1 MENTKPP
8 AEQPNHSDVDVHNPH
23 EIVFITLS
31 IFAVLLTVY
40 TTLLTLQ
47 IQTRRQLFSLQAQ
60 HPSNIKP
67 PFELAATEAPPPPDK
82 LSAKHPSPGDLERGR
97 APPAP
102 SGFDRV
108 TIGGTTGLF
117 QTRNRARNLFPGRRQ
132 AAADVERR
140 AVPTMVAEDA
150 DWSDHA
156 GSFSADELY
165 LHQPQSPSRSSA
177 IGATLSAPPQLPQF
191 AADQGEVDAHTPLRN
206 RAVSPPASVWAS
218 DADASPLQAEA
229 ADEYVAPRSPPRDR
243 DVTSLPPPPRSVSV
257 SSAVGATLSAP
268 PQMPFLQ
275 PVDEEETPRVQL
287 ASDVEEIQERP
298 SSAIGATLSVP
309 FVQPADDEDAAP
321 PAPVAA
327 AAPRRTRRS
336 FREAWAQRT
345 GPSRMEFQGFTA
357 PQWDAP
363 ATRVQSPEVSPRTS
377 VAEAGV
383 SEAAPVRSTPV
394 RVASAIPV
402 PVSRPGNAR
411 PVRTRAGH
419 ARLGNSTKSGL
430 ARPGFTRADA
440 TSDLARSTPTS
451 PNAPRSDAPRSATTT
466 RSNALRSAA
475 TRGGIAQTAST
486 RAEPTRSGAARS
498 TPTSP
503 NAPRSAATR
512 STPTRPNAPRSAA
525 TRPRPTRSSPTRSTA
540 TRPNAP
546 RSTATRPTATQSATT
561 QSATTPSGP
570 TTSSHTN
577 INVSPFY
584 VPSPLTFQSSTPR
597 SSPAFS
603 VSSPVSS
610 LSPVSSISPT
620 SPSPLFS
627 PASPVSS
634 HSPTTPPPL
643 TPGTPSPSFV
653 TGTGT
658 VNHGPISP
666 LSPGDS
672 DLETFSASSFSDEG
686 EEDEEDDSD
695 DSDEEEGS
703 ANIAAEAVTVGAG
716 TETVTVDGIAAP
728 LRAPVGE

>member
-1 MENTKPP
+1 MSNMENTNPP

-60 HPSNIKP
+60 HPSTIKP

-97 APPAP
+97 GPPAP

-140 AVPTMVAEDA
+140 AVPTMIAEDA
-150 DWSDHA
+150 DWPDHA

-206 RAVSPPASVWAS
+206 RAVSPPASVWVS
-218 DADASPLQAEA
+218 DADASPLQAVA

-287 ASDVEEIQERP
+287 ASDAEDIQERL
-298 SSAIGATLSVP
+298 SSAIGAALSVS

-345 GPSRMEFQGFTA
+345 GPSRMEFQRFTA

-402 PVSRPGNAR
+402 PVSRPVNAR

-419 ARLGNSTKSGL
+419 ARLGNFTRSGL

-466 RSNALRSAA
+466 RSNAIRSAA

-486 RAEPTRSGAARS
+486 RAEPT
-498 TPTSP
+498 
-503 NAPRSAATR
+503 
-512 STPTRPNAPRSAA
+512 RSAA

-584 VPSPLTFQSSTPR
+584 VPSPLTFQSSAPR

-672 DLETFSASSFSDEG
+672 DLETFSVSSFSDEG

-703 ANIAAEAVTVGAG
+703 ASIAAEAVAVGAG
-716 TETVTVDGIAAP
+716 TENGDGGWNC
-728 LRAPVGE
+728 RAIEGAGGGVNSRVSLARG

>member
-1 MENTKPP
+1 MSNMENTNPP

-60 HPSNIKP
+60 HPSTIKP

-97 APPAP
+97 GPPAP

-140 AVPTMVAEDA
+140 AVPTMIAEDA
-150 DWSDHA
+150 DWPDHA

-206 RAVSPPASVWAS
+206 RAVSPPASVWIS
-218 DADASPLQAEA
+218 DADASPLQAVA

-243 DVTSLPPPPRSVSV
+243 DVTSLPPPSRSVSV

-287 ASDVEEIQERP
+287 ASDAEDIQERL
-298 SSAIGATLSVP
+298 SSAIGAALSVS

-345 GPSRMEFQGFTA
+345 GPSRMEFQRFTA
-357 PQWDAP
+357 PQWDAL

-402 PVSRPGNAR
+402 PVSRPVNAR

-419 ARLGNSTKSGL
+419 ARLGNFTRSGL

-466 RSNALRSAA
+466 RSNAIRSAA

-486 RAEPTRSGAARS
+486 RAEPT
-498 TPTSP
+498 
-503 NAPRSAATR
+503 
-512 STPTRPNAPRSAA
+512 RSAA

-584 VPSPLTFQSSTPR
+584 VPSPLTFQSSAPR

-672 DLETFSASSFSDEG
+672 DLETFSVSSFSDEG

-703 ANIAAEAVTVGAG
+703 ASIAAEAVAVGAG
-716 TETVTVDGIAAP
+716 TENGDGGWNC
-728 LRAPVGE
+728 RAIEGAGGGVNSRVSLARG